1 MGNKVFYILSQVI
14 NREGKIADLDLNGRV
29 LAREAGRVEYPPGGG
44 GTVYNR
50 FDSPFLFP
58 TIEDDGDD
66 DSDQTQNSK
75 KNAENYQRVL
85 AGWS

>member
-14 NREGKIADLDLNGRV
+14 NREGKIADLGLNGRV
-29 LAREAGRVEYPPGGG
+29 LGGG
-44 GTVYNR
+44 SGGVPPRRGTVYNS
-50 FDSPFLFP
+50 FYSPFPFP
-58 TIEDDGDD
+58 TIEDDDDD

>member
-14 NREGKIADLDLNGRV
+14 NREGKIADLGLNGRV
-29 LAREAGRVEYPPGGG
+29 LGGG
-44 GTVYNR
+44 SGGVPPRRGTVYNS
-50 FDSPFLFP
+50 FYSPFLFP
-58 TIEDDGDD
+58 TIEDDDDD

-85 AGWS
+85 AWWS

>member
-1 MGNKVFYILSQVI
+1 MGGSGGV
-14 NREGKIADLDLNGRV
+14 
-29 LAREAGRVEYPPGGG
+29 PPRGG

-50 FDSPFLFP
+50 FYSPFLFP
-58 TIEDDGDD
+58 TIEDDDND